1 MKKLRLDILTVES
14 FTTVHETP
22 AARGTVHARRTAS
35 NCPDSWEGVT
45 CYVTCA
51 ETCGESCYQVPPC

>member
-1 MKKLRLDILTVES
+1 MKKLRLDRLAVES
-14 FTTVHETP
+14 FATQGATP
-22 AARGTVHARRTAS
+22 DIRGTVHARRTAN
-35 NCPDSWEGVT
+35 NCPDSWDGVT